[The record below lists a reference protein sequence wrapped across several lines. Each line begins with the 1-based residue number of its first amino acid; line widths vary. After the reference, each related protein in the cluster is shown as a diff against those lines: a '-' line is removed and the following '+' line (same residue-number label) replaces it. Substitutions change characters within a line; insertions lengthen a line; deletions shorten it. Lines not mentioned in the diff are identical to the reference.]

1 MDEQLKQAWLRFL
14 HGFALADHIGD
25 ASGDVRAFAKVMG
38 LPQPPDDASLD
49 EWCEWV
55 KAEHGIDESLHAM
68 LLRQREGGTLRPAP
82 LTLQQRL
89 DLFLQS
95 RGY

>member
-1 MDEQLKQAWLRFL
+1 MDEQLKQA
-14 HGFALADHIGD
+14 
-25 ASGDVRAFAKVMG
+25 
-38 LPQPPDDASLD
+38 
-49 EWCEWV
+49 WV